1 MAERLTF
8 TVPEDLDGERLDRV
22 VAVLGKMSRSVARA
36 LVDAGSVTVDR
47 SPARPNTRLV
57 SGQTVSF
64 DRPVADEGLLPEPV
78 DFGVAYEDD
87 DVLVVDKPAGV
98 VVHPGAGQATGTLAA
113 GILYRHPG
121 IAGVGQRDRW
131 GLVHRLDRDTSG
143 LLVVAL
149 TEAAYARLADQIR
162 ARQVERTYIALV
174 DGTFGVPTG
183 TIDAPIDRDP
193 ARPTRRR
200 VSPDGRPARTHY
212 EVVDAYPNKDVTL
225 LRVRLETGRTH
236 QIRVHLSAID
246 HPLVG
251 DGLYRSGPDRV
262 PTPRLF
268 LHAHRLAFEHPTSG
282 RQIEVESPL
291 PADLAEVLAGL

>member
-1 MAERLTF
+1 MAERLIF
-8 TVPEDLDGERLDRV
+8 PVPEDLDGERLDRV

-47 SPARPNTRLV
+47 TPARANTRLV

-64 DRPVADEGLLPEPV
+64 DRPAPDEGLLPEPV
-78 DFGVAYEDD
+78 EFGVVYEDD

-113 GILYRHPG
+113 GILHRHPG
-121 IAGVGQRDRW
+121 IAGVGQSDRW

-149 TEAAYARLADQIR
+149 TEAAYAGLGDQIR
-162 ARQVERTYIALV
+162 ARQAERIYMALV

-193 ARPTRRR
+193 TRPTRRR

-212 EVVDAYPNKDVTL
+212 EVVDAFPNKDVTL
-225 LRVRLETGRTH
+225 LSVRLETGRTH

-251 DGLYRSGPDRV
+251 DTLYRSGPDRV
-262 PTPRLF
+262 RTPRLF
-268 LHAHRLAFEHPTSG
+268 LHAHRLAFEHPTRGG
-282 RQIEVESPL
+282 RIEVESPL
-291 PADLAEVLAGL
+291 PADLAEVLADL

>member
-47 SPARPNTRLV
+47 SATGPKTRLV
-57 SGQTVSF
+57 SGQTVAF
-64 DRPVADEGLLPEPV
+64 DRPVPDEGLLPEPV
-78 DFGVAYEDD
+78 DFAVVYEDD
-87 DVLVVDKPAGV
+87 DVLVVDKPPGV
-98 VVHPGAGQATGTLAA
+98 VVHPGAGHATGTLAA
-113 GILYRHPG
+113 GILHRHPG
-121 IAGVGQRDRW
+121 VAGVGQQDRW

-149 TEAAYARLADQIR
+149 TEAAYAGLADQIR
-162 ARQVERTYIALV
+162 ARQVDRTYIALV

-212 EVVDAYPNKDVTL
+212 EVVDAYPNQDVTL

-251 DGLYRSGPDRV
+251 DSLYRSGPDRV

-268 LHAHRLAFEHPTSG
+268 LHAHRLAFDHPISG
-282 RQIEVESPL
+282 RRIEVESPL
-291 PADLAEVLAGL
+291 PADLAGVLADL